1 MLVVMVGLLSG
12 ALWWEGWGRP
22 GAARSSPGEPR
33 RARRA
38 LEQLWASPG
47 QPKTPQLT
55 YGVVVLLQ
63 QTTLSN
69 TDTGEYEPGKGPAT
83 IDMLLVVNGT

>member
-1 MLVVMVGLLSG
+1 M
-12 ALWWEGWGRP
+12 
-22 GAARSSPGEPR
+22 
-33 RARRA
+33 
-38 LEQLWASPG
+38 
-47 QPKTPQLT
+47 T

-69 TDTGEYEPGKGPAT
+69 TDTGEYEPGKEPAT